1 MTEQAIGPDLSEL
14 RVLARYTREPDLHEE
29 GRERLIRFL
38 DAYPATHAEPVVDSL
53 CIHFGLY
60 PYMGRDRDRLSAAE
74 ALAVEF
80 HRPDVDLGDEDFLFH
95 SEQSTIYYRLMDGE
109 SVILSAPTSF
119 GKSVVLDALVA
130 SGKWHDIVVI
140 VPTVALMDEVR
151 RRLVRFADRYTL
163 VTHPSQGPTERNIYV
178 LTQERFPELP
188 ALPHVD
194 LFMIDEFYK
203 LGPHNPDDQRMSM
216 LNIAWNRLRSTGA
229 QYYLTGPNVDS
240 LAETLDDELRDSLFV
255 SDYKTVAVDVE
266 DRSEVADKD
275 RLDDMQSY
283 WHDLEGST
291 LVFVSAPARAER
303 MAVSLSE
310 FGAMPPAGTFTQ
322 EVATWLAENFHPAW
336 RVVEA
341 LKGGVGTHTGP
352 MPRSL
357 QRIMI
362 RLFGDGEISS
372 LVCTTTLIEG
382 VNTTAKN
389 VIVYD
394 KKIDRKPI
402 DYFTFSNVRGRA
414 GRMSRHFVGRVISY
428 VTPPAEEA
436 MQVDFPIDSQSADA
450 PLSSLIQLP
459 EAELSGTSRGRLDD
473 VLTQSVLSLNTI
485 KENRGFDPELQVEAA
500 RLLRANKALRSN
512 FAWNG
517 YPTNTQARAV
527 LEFGLLQL
535 LAPRQRRGMNIN
547 RLWGILSA
555 VRDTGGDL
563 PELVARQNAYRFANE
578 DLSDVVA
585 SVLAFQR
592 NWMGFTIP
600 SLLRATQ
607 RIYNE
612 VATML
617 DETRGNYEFY
627 LSQVENL
634 FLAPSLLDLDEY
646 GLPLP
651 LALRF
656 SDMGLVQGAG
666 AAEVLE
672 SFIALAQ
679 RSDVR
684 SRLSA
689 VELWIVDDVLAGLGA
704 PPSTTANENG

>member
-1 MTEQAIGPDLSEL
+1 MTEQTIGPDLSEL
-14 RVLARYTREPDLHEE
+14 RALARYTREPGLHEE

-38 DAYPATHAEPVVDSL
+38 DAYPATHAESVVDSL

-60 PYMGRDRDRLSAAE
+60 PYMGRDRQRLSTAE

-80 HRPDVDLGDEDFLFH
+80 HRPDIDLGDDFLFH

-109 SVILSAPTSF
+109 SIILSAPTSF
-119 GKSVVLDALVA
+119 GKSVILDALVA
-130 SGKWHDIVVI
+130 SEKWNDIVVI
-140 VPTVALMDEVR
+140 VPTVALIDEVR
-151 RRLVRFADRYTL
+151 RRLVRFADRYTV
-163 VTHPSQGPTERNIYV
+163 VTHPSQEPTERNIYV
-178 LTQERFPELP
+178 LTQERFLELP
-188 ALPHVD
+188 DMPDVD

-203 LGPHNPDDQRMSM
+203 LGPHNSDDQRMSM

-240 LAETLDDELRDSLFV
+240 LAETLDPELRATLFV
-255 SDYKTVAVDVE
+255 SDYKTVAVNVE
-266 DRSEVADKD
+266 DRSEVADED
-275 RLDDMQSY
+275 RLRDMETY
-283 WHDLEGST
+283 WFDLEEST
-291 LVFVSAPARAER
+291 LVFVSSPARAER
-303 MAVSLSE
+303 MAVNLSKFE
-310 FGAMPPAGTFTQ
+310 AMPSAGAFAQ
-322 EVATWLAENFHPAW
+322 EVATWLAEHFHPSW
-336 RVVEA
+336 RVVEG

-382 VNTTAKN
+382 VNTAAKN

-414 GRMSRHFVGRVISY
+414 GRMSRHFVGRVITY
-428 VTPPAEEA
+428 VAPPAEEA
-436 MQVDFPIDSQSADA
+436 MDVDFPIDSQSEDA

-459 EAELSGTSRGRLDD
+459 EAQLTGKSRGRLND

-485 KENRGFDPELQVEAA
+485 RDNRGFDPELQVEAA
-500 RLLRANKALRSN
+500 RMLRGSNSLRST

-517 YPTNTQARAV
+517 YPTNAQARAV
-527 LEFGLLQL
+527 LEFGLQQL

-555 VRDTGGDL
+555 VRDTAGNL
-563 PELVARQNAYRFANE
+563 PELVAHQNAYRFPSE

-607 RIYNE
+607 RIFNE
-612 VATML
+612 IATSL
-617 DETRGNYEFY
+617 NEPRGNYEFY

-656 SDMGLVQGAG
+656 SEMGMAQGTE
-666 AAEVLE
+666 AAEVLQ
-672 SFIALAQ
+672 SFVAMAQ
-679 RSDVR
+679 RDDVR
-684 SRLSA
+684 ARLSS
-689 VELWIVDDVLAGLGA
+689 VELWIVDDVLDGLGVA
-704 PPSTTANENG
+704 ASPGN

>member
-1 MTEQAIGPDLSEL
+1 MTQHAIGPVSEL
-14 RVLARYTREPDLHEE
+14 RALARFTRQPELHEE

-38 DAYPATHAEPVVDSL
+38 DSYPATEAESVVDSL

-60 PYMGRDRDRLSAAE
+60 PYMGRNREQLSTAE

-80 HRPDVDLGDEDFLFH
+80 HRPGVDLGDEDFLFH
-95 SEQSTIYYRLMDGE
+95 SEQSTVFYRLMDGE
-109 SVILSAPTSF
+109 SLILSAPTSF
-119 GKSVVLDALVA
+119 GKSVILDALVA
-130 SGKWHDIVVI
+130 SEKWHDIVVI
-140 VPTVALMDEVR
+140 VPTVALIDEVR
-151 RRLVRFADRYTL
+151 RRLVRFSDRYTL
-163 VTHPSQGPTERNIYV
+163 VTHPSQQTSERNIYV
-178 LTQERFPELP
+178 LTQERFLELP
-188 ALPHVD
+188 EMPDVD

-240 LAETLDDELRDSLFV
+240 LSETLDAELRESLFV
-255 SDYKTVAVDVE
+255 SGYKTVAVNVE
-266 DRSEVADKD
+266 DRSNVADDD
-275 RLDDMQSY
+275 RVADMESY
-283 WHDLEGST
+283 WSSLEGST

-303 MAVSLSE
+303 MAVSLANFE
-310 FGAMPPAGTFTQ
+310 AMPVSGALAQ
-322 EVATWLAENFHPAW
+322 DVAAWLAENFHPSW
-336 RVVEA
+336 RVVES

-362 RLFGDGEISS
+362 RLFGDAQISS

-414 GRMSRHFVGRVISY
+414 GRMSRHFVGHVITY
-428 VTPPAEEA
+428 VSPPDEA
-436 MQVDFPIDSQSADA
+436 STVVDFPIDSQSEDA

-459 EAELSGTSRGRLDD
+459 ENKLTASSQGRLSD
-473 VLTQSVLSLNTI
+473 VMSQSSLSLQTI
-485 KENRGFDPELQVEAA
+485 KDNKGFDPELQVEAA
-500 RLLRANKALRSN
+500 RMLRASKSLRAN
-512 FAWNG
+512 FAWTG
-517 YPTNTQARAV
+517 YPTNKQARAV

-555 VRDTGGDL
+555 VRDVEGDL
-563 PELVARQNAYRFANE
+563 PELVTRQNAYRFQNE

-612 VATML
+612 VATSL
-617 DETRGNYEFY
+617 NETRGNYEFY

-634 FLAPSLLDLDEY
+634 FLPPSLLDLDEY
-646 GLPLP
+646 GVPLP

-656 SDMGLVQGAG
+656 SEMGMSQGTETAD
-666 AAEVLE
+666 VLG

-679 RSDVR
+679 EDWVR
-684 SRLSA
+684 ALLSP
-689 VELWIVDDVLAGLGA
+689 VELWIVDDVLEGLGV
-704 PPSTTANENG
+704 ER

>member
-1 MTEQAIGPDLSEL
+1 MTEQSIGPGLSEL
-14 RVLARYTREPDLHEE
+14 RELARYTREPDRHEE

-38 DAYPATHAEPVVDSL
+38 DSYPATYVEPVVDSL

-60 PYMGRDRDRLSAAE
+60 PYMGRDRESLSTAE

-109 SVILSAPTSF
+109 SIILSAPTSF
-119 GKSVVLDALVA
+119 GKSVILDALVA
-130 SGKWHDIVVI
+130 SEKWRDIVVI
-140 VPTVALMDEVR
+140 VPTVALIDEVR

-163 VTHPSQGPTERNIYV
+163 VTHSSQEPTERNIYV
-178 LTQERFPELP
+178 FTQERFLELP
-188 ALPHVD
+188 ETPDVD

-216 LNIAWNRLRSTGA
+216 LNIAWKRLRATGA

-240 LAETLDDELRDSLFV
+240 LAETLDAELRDSLFV
-255 SDYKTVAVDVE
+255 SDYKTVAVNVE
-266 DRSEVADKD
+266 DRSEVADDD
-275 RLDDMQSY
+275 RLEDMASY
-283 WHDLEGST
+283 WHQLDGST

-310 FGAMPPAGTFTQ
+310 VEAMPAAGAFAQ
-322 EVATWLAENFHPAW
+322 EVASWLAEHFHPSW

-341 LKGGVGTHTGP
+341 LNGGVGTHTGP

-362 RLFGDGEISS
+362 RLFGDGEIST

-389 VIVYD
+389 VVVYD

-414 GRMSRHFVGRVISY
+414 GRMSSHFVGRVITY
-428 VTPPAEEA
+428 VAPPDEET
-436 MQVDFPIDSQSADA
+436 MEVDFPIESQSGDA
-450 PLSSLIQLP
+450 PLSSLIQL
-459 EAELSGTSRGRLDD
+459 EDSDLTGISRGRLDD
-473 VLTQSVLSLNTI
+473 VLTQADLSVKTI
-485 KENRGFDPELQVEAA
+485 RENKGFDPELQVDAA
-500 RLLRANKALRSN
+500 RLLRTSRSLRAN
-512 FAWNG
+512 FAWTG
-517 YPTNTQARAV
+517 FPTNAQARAV
-527 LEFGLLQL
+527 LSFGLQQL
-535 LAPRQRRGMNIN
+535 LTSRQRRGGMNIN
-547 RLWGILSA
+547 RLWGMLNA
-555 VRDTGGDL
+555 VRDTQGDL
-563 PELVARQNAYRFANE
+563 AELVARQSAYKFPNE

-600 SLLRATQ
+600 SLLRASQ

-612 VATML
+612 VATSL
-617 DETRGNYEFY
+617 NEPRGNYEFY

-651 LALRF
+651 LVLRF
-656 SDMGLVQGAG
+656 SAEFGMEQGTETAD
-666 AAEVLE
+666 VLE
-672 SFIALAQ
+672 SFVELAQ
-679 RSDVR
+679 RESVR
-684 SRLSA
+684 AHLSA
-689 VELWIVDDVLAGLGA
+689 VELWIVDDVLDGLGV
-704 PPSTTANENG
+704 PQ